1 MYRTEPTQLASRPR
15 MPTVIVDLVRRSAA
29 FDVDDAPGGH
39 GMVDDLRN
47 RDALTEIRLDAVEG
61 LDGDLLLIYRA
72 AHPMVDTHDTG
83 AILFRRQ
90 LPGAAGDEH
99 PPAVRTLAQ
108 VLFDSLRSE
117 CPNPPLMA
125 HVALALRAILPGA
138 SPATGQEGA
147 TVRGGLAGWQE
158 RRAVAFM
165 QERLDQSFPVAA
177 VADACGLSVNHFS
190 RAFRRS
196 LGKPPHRWLLDQRIE
211 RARDMLRTT
220 DMSLADIALSCG
232 FAEQSHFTRVFARL
246 VGMPPGA
253 WRRSAD

>member
-1 MYRTEPTQLASRPR
+1 VYRTEPTNLLSCPR

-29 FDVDDAPGGH
+29 FDAGDVAGRL
-39 GMVDDLRN
+39 GMVDDLRS

-61 LDGDLLLIYRA
+61 LEDDLLLIYRA
-72 AHPMVDTHDTG
+72 AHALDTHDTG

-90 LPGAAGDEH
+90 PPGAAGDGH

-108 VLFDSLRSE
+108 VLFDSLRSDA
-117 CPNPPLMA
+117 PNPPLMA
-125 HVALALRAILPGA
+125 HVALALRAILPRPENTVGHD
-138 SPATGQEGA
+138 TGS
-147 TVRGGLAGWQE
+147 VRGGLAHWQE

-165 QERLDQSFPVAA
+165 QERLDQSFPVSA
-177 VADACGLSVNHFS
+177 VAEACGLSVNHFS

-211 RARDMLRTT
+211 RARNMLRTT
-220 DMSLADIALSCG
+220 EVPLADIALACG
-232 FAEQSHFTRVFARL
+232 FAEQSHFTRVFARI